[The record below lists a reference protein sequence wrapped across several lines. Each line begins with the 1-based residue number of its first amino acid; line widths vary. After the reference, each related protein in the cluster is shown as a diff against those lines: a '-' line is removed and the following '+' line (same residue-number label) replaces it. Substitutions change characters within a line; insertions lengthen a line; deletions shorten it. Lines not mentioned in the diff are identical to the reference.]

1 MSVLVDLQ
9 KRLIPFDSAKRLYE
23 VQNQC
28 AVHPGAPCWHD
39 FLDWWG
45 KAAMDAAEAF
55 VDQSKRRRVEFNM
68 AKEAANGR

>member
-23 VQNQC
+23 VQHQV
-28 AVHPGAPCWHD
+28 AVHPGAQCWHD
-39 FLDWWG
+39 FNQWWAS
-45 KAAMDAAEAF
+45 AAMDAAEAF